1 MDRSTIILLCLGFY
15 MVICFGV
22 GLWAM
27 RRTKSTKD
35 FFMAGRNLGVLVTA
49 LAVFS
54 ANMSGFGFVGG
65 PGLVYKMGMS
75 SIWICLTAPLGFAVA
90 FFLLAKR
97 IRLIAELRDLVS
109 LPDTVAAR
117 YKSNTTRFLTALA
130 IMLGVMGYLATQI
143 LAMSMVLQAI
153 LNTSP
158 IFGGDVSL
166 IMCVIISSTVMVFYS
181 VAGGII
187 ASVYADLI
195 QGAIMVVAS
204 VLVFITATTAVEG
217 GFAGMAATILKDNPE
232 AIAPW
237 GTLGIVGCLSWYF
250 IFTLGV
256 AGQPHVIIKMM
267 MYKKISDA
275 KRILPISV
283 GAYAVA
289 ALLWLSI
296 GLVMRSLV
304 LQGNHAPLASADQ
317 AAPEFL
323 QTCAHPLLAGIV
335 FAGLFSAIMSTGSSF
350 LNIGTAAFIHDM
362 PKAFGVKK
370 INNELF
376 KARVT
381 AVMITAVAAFFAL
394 YIGDLVALLGAFGW
408 GTFAAA
414 LVPTIAIGLNWK
426 RATPLAANVA
436 IISSIAINFGIK
448 MASKFGGFS
457 VPFSVD
463 TGAIA
468 LIVSL
473 TLFFGISLMSKPPKL
488 DADIEA
494 VMDI

>member
-1 MDRSTIILLCLGFY
+1 MTILLCLGLY
-15 MVICFGV
+15 MLICFGV

-97 IRLIAELRDLVS
+97 IRLIAELRDSVS

-117 YKSNTTRFLTALA
+117 YKSETSRFLTALA
-130 IMLGVMGYLATQI
+130 IILGVMGYLATQI
-143 LAMSMVLQAI
+143 LAMSMVLREI
-153 LNTSP
+153 LNSNP
-158 IFGGDVSL
+158 LFGGGVSL
-166 IMCVIISSTVMVFYS
+166 AMCVIISSTVMVFYS

-204 VLVFITATTAVEG
+204 ILVFITATTAVDG
-217 GFAGMAATILKDNPE
+217 GFAGMATTIMKDNPE

-237 GTLGIVGCLSWYF
+237 GTLGMIGCLSWYF
-250 IFTLGV
+250 IFTMGV

-267 MYKKISDA
+267 MYKKVSDA

-283 GAYAVA
+283 GAYA
-289 ALLWLSI
+289 I
-296 GLVMRSLV
+296 E
-304 LQGNHAPLASADQ
+304 
-317 AAPEFL
+317 AAPQFL
-323 QTCAHPLLAGIV
+323 QSCAHPLLAGIV

-350 LNIGTAAFIHDM
+350 LNIGTAAVIHDM
-362 PKAFGVKK
+362 PKAFGIKTIK
-370 INNELF
+370 NELF

-381 AVMITAVAAFFAL
+381 TVVLTAVAAFFAL

-414 LVPTIAIGLNWK
+414 LVPTIAVGLNWK

-436 IISSIAINFGIK
+436 IIASIVINFGIK
-448 MASKFGGFS
+448 MASKSAGFS
-457 VPFSVD
+457 VPFSVN

-468 LIVSL
+468 LLVSL
-473 TLFFGISLMSKPPKL
+473 TLFFGISLLSKPPKL